1 MKFRT
6 FYIDVQHLPHRLVP
20 LSLLAASPAL
30 PDLSPLLAW
39 VAPRHGRRPAVT
51 TLHLPQ
57 RLSRQAGWGLAP
69 VAGPHRAGTRLTTQG
84 RWRCP
89 VQHDPLR
96 PTGRPG
102 ADKGPCEVAT
112 TGLGWPRRL
121 PRPGLGQPA
130 PADPQQERLKNR
142 VIAAFQMQQL
152 VEELAQREQAASDA
166 AARCRDLEGRLSVMA
181 ADLEERSGVRGP
193 SDPLFVMAPC
203 RFLTP
208 AGRGSAA
215 CEGLIG
221 TLQAATA
228 ALAKVAHSDAA
239 LTIKRPVSTSA
250 VHFDAEPHLQCW
262 SGKAIHPPSHLS
274 TASPSI
280 HLHSHQPPHGGTIFG

>member
-1 MKFRT
+1 MA
-6 FYIDVQHLPHRLVP
+6 HLPTHPAGRLARPRPTCRPAGWLPVMGGAQRSQRSTSRSGSTTTTTAIGRAPIHPVTNHRRHGP
-20 LSLLAASPAL
+20 GPL
-30 PDLSPLLAW
+30 PDIALVWFLPGA
-39 VAPRHGRRPAVT
+39 RP
-51 TLHLPQ
+51 
-57 RLSRQAGWGLAP
+57 
-69 VAGPHRAGTRLTTQG
+69 G

-112 TGLGWPRRL
+112 TGGLGMAATAASPRV
-121 PRPGLGQPA
+121 GGQPA

-181 ADLEERSGVRGP
+181 ADLEERRAVDRLRARASSGPCRPPPRPSRQGGP
-193 SDPLFVMAPC
+193 LRCRPDHQAPC
-203 RFLTP
+203 IHP
-208 AGRGSAA
+208 
-215 CEGLIG
+215 
-221 TLQAATA
+221 
-228 ALAKVAHSDAA
+228 
-239 LTIKRPVSTSA
+239 SA

-262 SGKAIHPPSHLS
+262 SGKGPALALRDI
-274 TASPSI
+274 
-280 HLHSHQPPHGGTIFG
+280 